1 MRWLLILMLMAA
13 LPCRAAAP
21 DISVIEFDQHPG
33 APVPLDAPFTDQTG
47 RMVALGSLLGHRPAV
62 LLLGYFHCPSLCGV
76 VRDDALNA
84 LAHTG
89 LTTPGD
95 YSVLDISIDPREG
108 PSDAAAARTDALA
121 RYTVPGAETGWHF
134 LTGDTTAL
142 ARVVGFRSRWDADL
156 GQFLHPTGMVV
167 LTPTGTVSSYAL
179 GVGYPATELR
189 GALRRARDGAVAQ
202 AASPV
207 LLLCF
212 HFDPTTGRYSLAI
225 LKLLRLAAVLT
236 VVTIAGLLVV
246 LHRHGR
252 GGRPA

>member
-1 MRWLLILMLMAA
+1 MRWILALILLAA
-13 LPCRAAAP
+13 LPCRAAPP
-21 DISVIEFDQHPG
+21 DTSGIEFDQRP
-33 APVPLDAPFTDQTG
+33 ATAVPLDAKFTDHTG
-47 RMVALGSLLGHRPAV
+47 HNVTLGSLLAGKPAV

-89 LTTPGD
+89 LATPGD
-95 YSVLDISIDPREG
+95 YTVLDVSIDPHEG
-108 PSDAAAARTDALA
+108 QADAAAARTDDLA
-121 RYTVPGAETGWHF
+121 RYKVPGAETGWHF
-134 LTGDTTAL
+134 LTGDTTAV
-142 ARVVGFRSRWDADL
+142 AQAVGFRSRWDPDL
-156 GQFLHPTGMVV
+156 RQFLHPTGMVV
-167 LTPTGTVSSYAL
+167 LTPGGTVSSYAL
-179 GVGYPATELR
+179 GVGYPAAELR
-189 GALRRARDGAVAQ
+189 GALLRARDGAVAA

-236 VVTIAGLLVV
+236 VVTIAGLLLV
-246 LHRHGR
+246 LHRHG